1 MSFSVGQVSFE
12 GHRRGNGA
20 GNYEVWSPVS
30 VKPSRTTV
38 ISVATATTLLVAG
51 AAAATIGT
59 SYRHVTIEVD
69 GVSRDVSG
77 FFTTAGDALNTAGVS
92 VGAHDLVAPAADQ
105 TVSNGDTVVVRTAIA
120 EHGSV

>member
-1 MSFSVGQVSFE
+1 M
-12 GHRRGNGA
+12 
-20 GNYEVWSPVS
+20 S
-30 VKPSRTTV
+30 VKLTRTTV

-77 FFTTAGDALNTAGVS
+77 FFMTAGDALNTAGVS
-92 VGAHDLVAPAADQ
+92 VGDHDLVAPDADQ
-105 TVSNGDTVVVRTAIA
+105 TVSNGGRPLLRPRRNAA
-120 EHGSV
+120 G

>member
-1 MSFSVGQVSFE
+1 M
-12 GHRRGNGA
+12 
-20 GNYEVWSPVS
+20 S
-30 VKPSRTTV
+30 VKPTRTTV

-77 FFTTAGDALNTAGVS
+77 FFTTAGDALNTAGVRGTTTS
-92 VGAHDLVAPAADQ
+92 SHPPPTKAFPTATPSSFAPPRP
-105 TVSNGDTVVVRTAIA
+105 TT
-120 EHGSV
+120 